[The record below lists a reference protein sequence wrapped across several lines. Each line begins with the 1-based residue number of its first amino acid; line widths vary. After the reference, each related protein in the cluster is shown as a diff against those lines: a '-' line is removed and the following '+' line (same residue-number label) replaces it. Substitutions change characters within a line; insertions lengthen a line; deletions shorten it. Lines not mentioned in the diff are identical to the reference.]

1 MLFVP
6 DRRRSKRLQSADPR
20 SRCSRRRSAGGADET
35 RRGQSCSRGWS
46 FRRFRR
52 RRRLPGEHRASGASH
67 WTQRAPASGAIKPGS
82 RAAVLSQGWRAAVLD
97 ERASSQPC
105 KQSGFRIGCWLGASE
120 EGSGNKRR
128 PRRAERAIYIH
139 REGTCFSVPDR
150 RRSKRLQSAIRA
162 RDVRAADLQEE
173 PTKPVEDRAV
183 LVDGRFVGSDEDG
196 GSPANIERA
205 ERAIGHSERQRA
217 EQSNPD
223 RAPLC

>member
-1 MLFVP
+1 LAAGWE
-6 DRRRSKRLQSADPR
+6 RARKAAATSADLGER
-20 SRCSRRRSAGGADET
+20 SE
-35 RRGQSCSRGWS
+35 QS
-46 FRRFRR
+46 
-52 RRRLPGEHRASGASH
+52 
-67 WTQRAPASGAIKPGS
+67 
-82 RAAVLSQGWRAAVLD
+82 
-97 ERASSQPC
+97 
-105 KQSGFRIGCWLGASE
+105 
-120 EGSGNKRR
+120 
-128 PRRAERAIYIH
+128 IH

-217 EQSNPD
+217 EQSNTSTAVDSSEKLVDDLGCDPFVVKV
-223 RAPLC
+223 RARYIPPSHGTVQSDQPRDTIPPKITRPEVARVVHRPRVVCSSAVRS